1 MTYQKVRNN
10 NPAFDHY
17 HFVQEGFS
25 CKVFPHLGGSIQ
37 ELIIDEISI
46 IKSISLDES
55 GMEKYK
61 TTYPSAILFPF
72 PNRVAQGKYSFNGE
86 PFELE
91 INEPEF
97 NNAIHGLVSDKQF
110 SVGEVNGQSISLRYE
125 HDSSHGFPFPFEFL
139 ITYSFSE
146 KGLSLKFEVTNLGT
160 QSFPFG
166 MGWHPYFELGNYDH
180 CRVDFSAEKKY
191 VNNGK
196 MVPIDAE
203 TYLEDG
209 IHLAEA
215 ELDSAYKLRSGHIV
229 LNSPHYQLRMDVP
242 EDCYLQLYTPENR
255 TTFAIE
261 PMTCIADAFNNKVGL
276 KELSQGKSYVFETSI
291 SIHSPQ

>member
-1 MTYQKVRNN
+1 MTCQKVRNN
-10 NPAFDHY
+10 NPVFDHF
-17 HFVQEGFS
+17 HFKEEGFS

-37 ELIIDEISI
+37 ELIVDDISI
-46 IKSISLDES
+46 IKSISLDAS
-55 GMEKYK
+55 GLEKYK

-72 PNRVAQGKYSFNGE
+72 PNRVAHGKYSFNGE

-110 SVGEVNGQSISLRYE
+110 VVGEINDKSISLIYE

-139 ITYSFSE
+139 ITYFFSE
-146 KGLSLKFEVTNLGT
+146 KGFSLKFEVTNLGT

-166 MGWHPYFELGNYDH
+166 MGWHPYFELGNYDR
-180 CRVDFSAEKKY
+180 CSVEFSAEKKY
-191 VNNGK
+191 VNDGK

-203 TYLEDG
+203 TYTEEA

-215 ELDSAYKLRSGHIV
+215 ELDSAYKLRSDQIV

-242 EDCYLQLYTPENR
+242 KNCYLQLYTPENR

-261 PMTCIADAFNNKVGL
+261 PMTCIADAFNNGVGL
-276 KELSQGKSYVFETSI
+276 KELSPRKSYVFETSI
-291 SIHSPQ
+291 SIQNPQ

>member
-1 MTYQKVRNN
+1 MTCQKVRNN
-10 NPAFDHY
+10 NPVFDHY
-17 HFVQEGFS
+17 HFVREGFS

-55 GMEKYK
+55 GLEKYK

-110 SVGEVNGQSISLRYE
+110 AVGEINDQSISLRYE

-139 ITYSFSE
+139 ITYFFSE

-166 MGWHPYFELGNYDH
+166 MGWHPYFELENYDH

-191 VNNGK
+191 VNDGK

-203 TYLEDG
+203 TYTEEG

-229 LNSPHYQLRMDVP
+229 LNSPRYQLRMDVP
-242 EDCYLQLYTPENR
+242 KDCYLQLYTPENR

-261 PMTCIADAFNNKVGL
+261 PMTCIADAFNNEVGL
-276 KELSQGKSYVFETSI
+276 KELSPRSSYVFETSI
-291 SIHSPQ
+291 SIKSLT